1 MPQTHNF
8 QSKIPVQIAQDS
20 PTEAN
25 PARVPG
31 GENPNQT
38 AGKGEAHQ
46 AGEIPDAGLLFSN
59 AIVVALLL
67 LLFAIVGKR
76 RLTAVP
82 KGFSNFVEFVV
93 EALNAFTV
101 GIIGEGG
108 EKYTP
113 LVGTIFLYILL
124 ANLIGLIPGFH
135 APTTNLTITFALGIV
150 VFFYVQYQG
159 IRANGLRGYAA
170 HFAGPPIPGIMGF
183 LIKYCLIMPVEIIS
197 EIIKPFTLAV
207 RLFGNIFGEDVIIFV
222 LAGLGAASVATMW
235 IPIQFPVLFLAVLTD
250 VVQAMVFAILTC
262 IYISLMTHHDTGEE
276 GEQIGPAHGHTA
288 GH

>member
-1 MPQTHNF
+1 MPQTHDLH
-8 QSKIPVQIAQDS
+8 SRIPIQIAQDN

-31 GENPNQT
+31 GENPATT

-59 AIVVALLL
+59 AILVALIMLI
-67 LLFAIVGKR
+67 FALVGRK

-82 KGFSNFVEFVV
+82 KGFSNFAEFVV
-93 EALNAFTV
+93 EALNTFTV
-101 GIIGEGG
+101 GIIGHGG

-113 LVGTIFLYILL
+113 LVGTIFLFILFSD
-124 ANLIGLIPGFH
+124 LIGLIPGFH
-135 APTTNLTITFALGIV
+135 APTTNMTITFALGII
-150 VFFYVQYQG
+150 VFVYVQYQG
-159 IRANGLRGYAA
+159 IRANGLGGYIR
-170 HFAGPPIPGIMGF
+170 HFMGPMPLMAP
-183 LIKYCLIMPVEIIS
+183 LIMPVEIIS

-235 IPIQFPVLFLAVLTD
+235 IPLQLPILFLAVLTD

-262 IYISLMTHHDTGEE
+262 IYISLMVHHDTGEQ
-276 GEQIGPAHGHTA
+276 GEQIGPAHEHAA